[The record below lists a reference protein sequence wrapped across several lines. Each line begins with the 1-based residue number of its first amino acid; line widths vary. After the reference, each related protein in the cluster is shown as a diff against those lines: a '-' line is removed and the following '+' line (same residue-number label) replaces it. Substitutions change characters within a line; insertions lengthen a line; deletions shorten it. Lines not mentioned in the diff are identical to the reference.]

1 LSAANKQ
8 KKNSNET
15 GIILFFIGKKNR
27 IEKMGFSF
35 VDFMYGSFFSADND

>member
-15 GIILFFIGKKNR
+15 GIILFFIGKKTGL
-27 IEKMGFSF
+27 KKW
-35 VDFMYGSFFSADND
+35 DFLL